1 MLSKSI
7 TKKKTNE
14 IIERELLNSFQEND
28 DVEQQGFNETA
39 NNVNKSQEA
48 LCIINPYKDV
58 IKTPNKKV
66 IGYIRDQ
73 EELFKK
79 FKYTENVFENVDQQ
93 YTLTSLFISF

>member
-48 LCIINPYKDV
+48 LCIINP
-58 IKTPNKKV
+58 
-66 IGYIRDQ
+66 
-73 EELFKK
+73 
-79 FKYTENVFENVDQQ
+79 
-93 YTLTSLFISF
+93 

>member
-48 LCIINPYKDV
+48 LCIINPQKDV

-66 IGYIRDQ
+66 IGYIGDQ
-73 EELFKK
+73 EELLKK

-93 YTLTSLFISF
+93 YTLKFLFKSF